1 MAFVKIKSKGVAL
14 LQSVSASYVAM
25 SGLTSINV
33 TGEKSETYDST
44 TLDGTAYKTQD
55 PSGYVNTATIKAS
68 GFFDPLHATYTNFAT
83 IVATPVA
90 TNFKIT
96 YTDSSPTSV
105 VYSGAGFGIDKKV
118 EMGKAVMAD
127 LEIVT
132 SGAPS

>member
-1 MAFVKIKSKGVAL
+1 MAFVKIKSKGVAA
-14 LQSVSASYVAM
+14 LQYVSSAYVAM
-25 SGLTSINV
+25 AGLTSINI

-44 TLDGTAYKTQD
+44 TLDGSAYKTQD
-55 PSGYVNTATIKAS
+55 PSGYVNTATIKLS

-83 IVATPVA
+83 LVGTPAA

-96 YTDSSPTSV
+96 YTDSAPTSAI
-105 VYSGAGFGIDKKV
+105 YSGTGFGIDKKV
-118 EMGKAVMAD
+118 EIGKAVMAD

>member
-1 MAFVKIKSKGVAL
+1 MAFVKIKSKGVSAL
-14 LQSVSASYVAM
+14 QYVTNAYVAM
-25 SGLTSINV
+25 AGLTSINI

-44 TLDGTAYKTQD
+44 TLDGVAYKTQD
-55 PSGYVNTATIKAS
+55 PSGYINTATIKLS
-68 GFFDPLHATYTNFAT
+68 GFFDPLHATYTNF
-83 IVATPVA
+83 VALVASPAA

-96 YTDSSPTSV
+96 YTDSGPTSAI
-105 VYSGAGFGIDKKV
+105 YSGTGFGIDKKV